1 MAKLRTSSLKIGRV
15 INERLKGLLTVYP
28 IIADKGAQYPFGI
41 YKRNSL
47 QTDNTKDM
55 YNYSELANVEITIA
69 ATTYNESVQLAQEVK
84 VRLEQL
90 KGKFET
96 ATEDA
101 ITLNDC
107 TMINASEDFI
117 DDAYIQ
123 KLTFEFD
130 ICNFVR

>member
-1 MAKLRTSSLKIGRV
+1 
-15 INERLKGLLTVYP
+15 
-28 IIADKGAQYPFGI
+28 
-41 YKRNSL
+41 
-47 QTDNTKDM
+47 M
-55 YNYSELANVEITIA
+55 YNYSETANVEITIA
-69 ATTYNESVQLAQEVK
+69 ATTYNESVQIAQETK

-107 TMINASEDFI
+107 TMVNASEDFI

-130 ICNFVR
+130 ICNCVA